1 MFLNV
6 WFHIVHNLFFSV
18 ENEDDEETESEREED
33 RAMAPSNQRS
43 APSQAKNRRTSHRV
57 GSGEDES
64 LDEIDDPN
72 AILDN
77 EGKRMCPK
85 CQKWYNAK
93 IW

>member
-1 MFLNV
+1 LFIN
-6 WFHIVHNLFFSV
+6 WFIRKQLFSV
-18 ENEDDEETESEREED
+18 ENEDDEETESELEED
-33 RAMAPSNQRS
+33 RGIPQLKDQRS

-57 GSGEDES
+57 ESGEKSEDS
-64 LDEIDDPN
+64 LDDPN

-77 EGKRMCPK
+77 EGRRMCSK